1 MRKEILLPGI
11 AVAGGA
17 AGLAL
22 RRWELAT
29 AFEPPEA
36 GFRLHIPG
44 SPATYALICLS
55 AVLLLAFL
63 LLSRGKHRA
72 FSGGYGAAFA
82 AKGNTLYITA
92 AVLSGFLLLC
102 SAVLNFMGLP
112 AAYQTALEMV
122 SYTHANP
129 VFSVLPRV
137 LLGIMSAAAFL
148 CTLIT
153 ARGNYRGEG
162 KGRYSGSLLVPAY
175 ACCIWLIAAYQV
187 RAGDP
192 VTLDYIY
199 ELLAIIASL
208 LAFYF
213 IAGFSFEKAK
223 TTRAC
228 LFSAL
233 GVYFSLVTLA
243 DGPELYLTALYGF
256 TALSLTVSMAVLLH
270 NDRQP
275 EPKGPRMPPSTEEAE
290 IETTETE
297 VTPDE

>member
-1 MRKEILLPGI
+1 MRKEILLPGL
-11 AVAGGA
+11 AVAGG
-17 AGLAL
+17 GLGFAV

-29 AFEPPEA
+29 AFEPLEA

-55 AVLLLAFL
+55 AVMLLAFL
-63 LLSRGKHRA
+63 LLSRGKHRPFA
-72 FSGGYGAAFA
+72 GGYGAAFA
-82 AKGNTLYITA
+82 AKGNTVYITA
-92 AVLSGFLLLC
+92 AVLSAFLLLA
-102 SAVLNFMGLP
+102 SAALNFLGLP
-112 AAYQTALEMV
+112 AAYQTARAMA
-122 SYTHANP
+122 SSTHINP
-129 VFSVLPRV
+129 FFSVLPRA
-137 LLGIMSAAAFL
+137 LLGIMSAAAFFCVL
-148 CTLIT
+148 FT
-153 ARGNYRGEG
+153 ARGNYRGTG
-162 KGRYSGSLLVPAY
+162 KGKYSGPLLAPAY

-228 LFSAL
+228 LFSGL

-243 DGPELYLTALYGF
+243 DGHALYLTALYVF
-256 TALSLTVSMAVLLH
+256 TALYLTVSLVVLLS
-270 NDRQP
+270 NDRQSEPEGARMP
-275 EPKGPRMPPSTEEAE
+275 EPAE
-290 IETTETE
+290 DAETETTETE
-297 VTPDE
+297 ETPDE

>member
-1 MRKEILLPGI
+1 MRKEILLPGL

-17 AGLAL
+17 AGFAI

-29 AFEPPEA
+29 AFEPLEA

-44 SPATYALICLS
+44 APATWALICLS
-55 AVLLLAFL
+55 AVMLLAFL
-63 LLSRGKHRA
+63 LLSRGKHRPFA
-72 FSGGYGAAFA
+72 GGYGAAFA
-82 AKGNTLYITA
+82 ARGNTLYITA
-92 AVLSGFLLLC
+92 AVLSAFLLLC
-102 SAVLNFMGLP
+102 SAALNFLGLG
-112 AAYQTALEMV
+112 AAYGAAQAAAAT
-122 SYTHANP
+122 THINP
-129 VFSVLPRV
+129 VFSVLPRF
-137 LLGIMSAAAFL
+137 LLGVLSGAAFFS
-148 CTLIT
+148 TLYT
-153 ARGNYRGEG
+153 ARGNYRGTG
-162 KGRYSGSLLVPAY
+162 KGKYSGPLLVPAY

-228 LFSAL
+228 LFSGL

-243 DGPELYLTALYGF
+243 DGHPLYLAALYGF
-256 TALSLTVSMAVLLH
+256 TALSLTVSLAVLLC
-270 NDRQP
+270 NDRQKEP
-275 EPKGPRMPPSTEEAE
+275 EGPRMPAPTEDAE
-290 IETTETE
+290 TETIETE
-297 VTPDE
+297 VIPDE